1 MFYEPTHKYAHVG
14 PVVTGLAYRRMG
26 LGKAAVLEGIRRCGD
41 LGATE
46 AFVGSD
52 LSFYLSIGFQAIYT
66 SECWVKYLGE

>member
-1 MFYEPTHKYAHVG
+1 MFYEPTHRYAYVE
-14 PVVTGLAYRRMG
+14 PVVTDPAYRRMG

-52 LSFYLSIGFQAIYT
+52 LAFYLSIGFQVIYT
-66 SECWVKYLGE
+66 SECWAKCLDE